1 MSTAAGPAAAVA
13 PGPGPGPNLSA
24 SEHLAR
30 SFKAAMV
37 AVRRLRGRESQRLGE
52 LSYAQYSL
60 LFGLAS
66 EPELSASRLAAIAD
80 LSPATVTQMLDH
92 LEQAELVTR
101 VRSAHDKR
109 VVLVALTESGRRLV
123 AQRRAHLQPRWDAA
137 LAELSDAQLMTAA
150 AVLDRLGELFT
161 AYAEEP
167 PADLP
172 AA

>member
-13 PGPGPGPNLSA
+13 PGPAPDDPSA
-24 SEHLAR
+24 GERLAR

-66 EPELSASRLAAIAD
+66 EPELSASRLAALAD
-80 LSPATVTQMLDH
+80 LSPATATQMLDH

-101 VRSAHDKR
+101 IRSDRDKR
-109 VVLVALTESGRRLV
+109 VVLVALTDAGRRLV
-123 AQRRAHLQPRWDAA
+123 AQRRARLQPGWDAA
-137 LAELSDAQLMTAA
+137 LAEFSDAQLITAA

-161 AYAEEP
+161 AYAEQPSGSRPET
-167 PADLP
+167 
-172 AA
+172 